1 MSLAVTS
8 SLSKLF
14 FHYQHNYQQNNTAF
28 GAYVDIFLF
37 ALLYESV
44 LIYDIDIDET
54 FDRVTIEGLS

>member
-14 FHYQHNYQQNNTAF
+14 FHYQHNDTAF
-28 GAYVDIFLF
+28 GAFVDIFLF

-54 FDRVTIEGLS
+54 FDRVTIKGLS